1 MSFHYISMK
10 LTSTSDAMTTRMS
23 KPVIDMAKFDGI
35 PVDYLSFCRPVKD
48 MILLTRP
55 PDLQKLS
62 RLGQLWDRKVKETV
76 IGYKGMFNSL
86 SDAFHLLCYRFRQ
99 PHITI
104 NVCIILLTEVSNFS
118 LPDKEGFSIFVDDPK
133 RLCQTLATLGVR

>member
-1 MSFHYISMK
+1 MSFHYISMM

-35 PVDYLSFCRPVKD
+35 PVDYLCFCRPVKD

-62 RLGQLWDRKVKETV
+62 RLGQL
-76 IGYKGMFNSL
+76 
-86 SDAFHLLCYRFRQ
+86 
-99 PHITI
+99 
-104 NVCIILLTEVSNFS
+104 
-118 LPDKEGFSIFVDDPK
+118 
-133 RLCQTLATLGVR
+133 